1 MDKHALNVLE
11 FNKIKDQLKEHITSK
26 LTMKFIDTLEPKTE
40 IAYIQD
46 RQEEVSQAKKII
58 IREER
63 IPLGGIYDIRSSL
76 SKVEKD
82 IVIYGDELLNILNT
96 LVTGHRLKNYF
107 NNLLDE
113 DNEYYRIIKI
123 SKGISYFKELER
135 SIKKAIDNRG
145 EVKDSASSK
154 LRDIRRSIRN
164 TSDGIKDKLNSIINS
179 SRYQKYMQE
188 SVITI
193 RDDRYVVPI
202 KSEYQHQF
210 PGIVHD
216 QSSSGQ
222 TLFIEPMAVVKLNN
236 KLRQLAAQE
245 EEEVYRILKELSMQ
259 VKEFLY
265 DIKNTVQVLAILD
278 FIFAKAKYSI
288 EINASE
294 PLLNQDGYINLIKAR
309 HPLLTGDVVPT
320 NIYIGDK
327 FNTLVITGPN
337 TGGKTVTL
345 KTVGLLTLM
354 AQSGLHIPALSGS
367 KVGVYQKIYSDI
379 GDEQSIEQSL
389 STFSSHMNQ
398 IIKII
403 EEVNEESLVLLDELG
418 AGTDPAEGAALA
430 MSLLDYLYEKGAKTI
445 ATTHYSELKTYAY
458 TNEGIENS
466 SVEFDVE
473 TLQPTYNLQMGLPGS
488 SNAFQI
494 ASKLGLRKEI
504 IDRANELLARD
515 DVEFDKV
522 IKEIEQERKKYN
534 TKKLET
540 ESINQEVKKLKKDY
554 EAKLKTFEERKEQ
567 ELKEAYREA
576 NKIIKRAQKK
586 ADQIIEDLKEKK
598 KASDREIE
606 EARSGLRQE
615 RKGIKNE
622 ESKLIE
628 DARANREVP
637 DLKIGDKVK
646 IISYNKKGEVIDL
659 FPNKKEAVVQA
670 GIMKVNIDLRD
681 LEKIKGK
688 DKDDKT
694 YPKVNISHI
703 KSNKTKNISPKIN
716 LIGLRAVEAKSKLE
730 KYLDDVLLS
739 NLNQIEIVH
748 GKGTGVLRE
757 VVHDLLDNY
766 PSVREYRLGR
776 PKEGGIG
783 VTFVN
788 FN

>member
-40 IAYIQD
+40 IDYIQD

-96 LVTGHRLKNYF
+96 LVTGHRLKKYF
-107 NNLLDE
+107 SNLLDE

-123 SKGISYFKELER
+123 SQGISYFKELER

-145 EVKDSASSK
+145 EVKDGASSK
-154 LRDIRRSIRN
+154 LRDIRRNIRN
-164 TSDGIKDKLNSIINS
+164 ISDGIKDKLNSIINS

-236 KLRQLAAQE
+236 KLRQLVAQE
-245 EEEVYRILKELSMQ
+245 EEEVYRILKDLSMQ
-259 VKEFLY
+259 VKESLY

-504 IDRANELLARD
+504 IDRASDLLARD

-522 IKEIEQERKKYN
+522 IKEIEQERKEYN
-534 TKKLET
+534 SKKVEA
-540 ESINQEVKKLKKDY
+540 ESINQNVKKLKEDY
-554 EAKLKTFEERKEQ
+554 EAKLKDFEERKEK

-576 NKIIKRAQKK
+576 NKIIKRAQEK
-586 ADQIIEDLKEKK
+586 ADQIIEGLKEKK

-622 ESKLIE
+622 ESKLKE

-637 DLKIGDKVK
+637 DLKVGDKVK

-659 FPNKKEAVVQA
+659 FPDKKEAVVQA
-670 GIMKVNIDLRD
+670 GIMKINIDLRD

-688 DKDDKT
+688 DKGDKN

-703 KSNKTKNISPKIN
+703 KANKTKNISPKIN

-739 NLNQIEIVH
+739 NLNQIEIIH

-757 VVHDLLDNY
+757 LVHALLDNY
-766 PSVREYRLGR
+766 PSVSEYRLGR

-788 FN
+788 FK